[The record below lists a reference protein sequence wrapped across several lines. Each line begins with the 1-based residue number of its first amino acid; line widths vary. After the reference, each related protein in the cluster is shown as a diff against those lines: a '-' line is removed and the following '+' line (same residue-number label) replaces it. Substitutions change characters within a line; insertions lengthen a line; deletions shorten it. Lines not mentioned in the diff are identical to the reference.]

1 MGKTIY
7 PHKCFYTNIVQVVPT
22 AFVNLAAN
30 HLHSADLHSVALDIQ
45 TSDILSILF
54 GATAVEFVVA
64 ELATCS
70 LYQILFLFDWN

>member
-1 MGKTIY
+1 MGETIY

-22 AFVNLAAN
+22 VVVLAAN
-30 HLHSADLHSVALDIQ
+30 PLHSAGLHTVALDIQ